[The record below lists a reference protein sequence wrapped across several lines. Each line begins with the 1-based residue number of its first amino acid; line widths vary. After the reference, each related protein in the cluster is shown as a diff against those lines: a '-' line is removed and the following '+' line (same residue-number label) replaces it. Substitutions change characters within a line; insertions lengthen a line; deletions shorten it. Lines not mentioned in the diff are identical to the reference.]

1 MNDDNFQNK
10 LELRVSHFRAFRG
23 QIAACQPTP
32 KECEALDE
40 AGITNARARSYLVWR
55 RSCLVLASPFVS
67 TSMILGL
74 VGLKDLTG
82 ESSESFNALGN
93 LMLFLTGIDTLFM
106 SAGMSFAMHL
116 WARPVVSMRSLRFGW
131 LASFVLP
138 LIPALFPIE
147 MLFKQDFLEQLEE
160 EYGKEA
166 YNSAIFA
173 TKLTLALAYAIQL
186 LPVVITFPGG
196 AVRGALKILGLLP
209 QSTLPGWIL
218 VVAAPFYSLL
228 VCVALVIVIQVAG
241 NGTLFFGT
249 SNVLLDHCC
258 PCKHMPNLSCRSW
271 TQVPF
276 SWSWLLSC
284 IW

>member
-1 MNDDNFQNK
+1 MDDNFQNK
-10 LELRVSHFRAFRG
+10 LELRVSHFRAFRS

-32 KECEALDE
+32 KECQALDE

-74 VGLKDLTG
+74 LGLRDLAG
-82 ESSESFNALGN
+82 EDSEVFNALGK
-93 LMLFLTGIDTLFM
+93 LMVLFQGIDSLVM
-106 SAGMSFAMHL
+106 SVGMSFAMHL

-138 LIPALFPIE
+138 LIPALFPLE
-147 MLFKQDFLEQLEE
+147 MLFKKDVLEQWEE
-160 EYGKEA
+160 ALGEEVYDSTILA
-166 YNSAIFA
+166 L
-173 TKLTLALAYAIQL
+173 KLALALAYAIQL
-186 LPVVITFPGG
+186 LPVIVTFPGG

-228 VCVALVIVIQVAG
+228 VCVALVIVTQVAG

-249 SNVLLDHCC
+249 SNVLSDLCC
-258 PCKHMPNLSCRSW
+258 SRKHSPNLS
-271 TQVPF
+271 
-276 SWSWLLSC
+276 
-284 IW
+284 

>member
-1 MNDDNFQNK
+1 
-10 LELRVSHFRAFRG
+10 
-23 QIAACQPTP
+23 
-32 KECEALDE
+32 
-40 AGITNARARSYLVWR
+40 
-55 RSCLVLASPFVS
+55 
-67 TSMILGL
+67 
-74 VGLKDLTG
+74 
-82 ESSESFNALGN
+82 
-93 LMLFLTGIDTLFM
+93 MLLLTGIDTLFM

-138 LIPALFPIE
+138 LIPALFPLE
-147 MLFKQDFLEQLEE
+147 MLFKQGLLEQLEE
-160 EYGKEA
+160 EYVKEYGQEA
-166 YNSAIFA
+166 YNLFIFA

-218 VVAAPFYSLL
+218 VVASPFYSLL

-249 SNVLLDHCC
+249 SIVLSGLCC
-258 PCKHMPNLSCRSW
+258 AFKHMPNLSC
-271 TQVPF
+271 
-276 SWSWLLSC
+276 
-284 IW
+284 